1 MKISIITVVMNA
13 VDTIEDT
20 LRSVATQTHPDV
32 EHIVIDGGST
42 DGTLEIIERHRDC
55 IALWKSEPDDGI
67 YDAMNKGIELATG
80 EVVGTLNADDV
91 YNHDNVLTTVS
102 QGFEDGRLEACYA
115 DLVYVDPQD
124 MDQVSRYWRSCD
136 YRPGLFERGWIPAHP
151 TFFVRRSVYES
162 LGSFDLQYRLHAD
175 TELTLRFLAVAGIC
189 SRYYPEIWVR
199 MRTGGATNR
208 SIGNILRGNLESYRA
223 CKAHGL
229 KVTPLYFPIKF
240 LSRLPQFIRRPKS
253 GATD

>member
-13 VDTIEDT
+13 VSTIEDT
-20 LRSVATQTHPDV
+20 LHSVANQTHRDV

-42 DGTLEIIERHRDC
+42 DGTLEVIERHQDR

-67 YDAMNKGIELATG
+67 YDAMNKGIGLATG

-91 YNHDNVLTTVS
+91 YSHNNVLATVS
-102 QGFEDGRLEACYA
+102 QGFEDDQLEACYA
-115 DLVYVDPQD
+115 DLVYVDPRN
-124 MDQVSRYWRSCD
+124 MDQVIRYWRSCD

-151 TFFVRRSVYES
+151 TFFVRRRVYER
-162 LGSFDLQYRLHAD
+162 LGGFDLQYRLHAD
-175 TELTLRFLAVAGIC
+175 TELTMRFLAVAGIRW
-189 SRYYPEIWVR
+189 RYYPEIWVR
-199 MRTGGATNR
+199 MRMGGATNR
-208 SIGNILRGNLESYRA
+208 SIINIFKGNLESYRA

-240 LSRLPQFIRRPKS
+240 LSRLPQFIRRPKP
-253 GATD
+253 GVMD